1 MVEGMRRVEILRA
14 ACCVAGADQAISEA
28 EKPLLD
34 RLAREAGVG
43 FASLEAMME
52 RATQNE
58 DFYQEQF
65 RVLSADP
72 KKTMTL
78 LFRIAISDQQLDPQ
92 EIQILKFLATQLGVS
107 SDRFEQWLQQT
118 REFLQKKNSS

>member
-14 ACCVAGADQAISEA
+14 ACCVAGADLTIAEA

-58 DFYQEQF
+58 DFYREQF

-72 KKTMTL
+72 KMTMTL
-78 LFRIAISDQQLDPQ
+78 LFKVAISDRQLDPQ
-92 EIQILKFLATQLGVS
+92 EVKILKFLATQLEVS
-107 SDRFEQWLQQT
+107 DDQFERWLQQT
-118 REFLQKKNSS
+118 RDFLKKKNNS

>member
-1 MVEGMRRVEILRA
+1 M
-14 ACCVAGADQAISEA
+14 
-28 EKPLLD
+28 
-34 RLAREAGVG
+34 G

-52 RATQNE
+52 RSTQND

-78 LFRIAISDQQLDPQ
+78 LFRIAISDQKLDPQ
-92 EIQILKFLATQLGVS
+92 EIQILKFLGIQLGVS
-107 SDRFEQWLQQT
+107 NDRFEQWLQQT